1 MEPKVTAIL
10 MLMVADTLSNPNRI
24 VNYNVFCVLSTSIE
38 NLISIFFLF
47 SVSVQQTRDCRT
59 AARSLGISVF
69 HCNNSL
75 QHNGKRTNGNLAHS
89 ADYITMV
96 EKP

>member
-38 NLISIFFLF
+38 NLISIFFYLVCQSSRPGTAGLLQGHF
-47 SVSVQQTRDCRT
+47 VFLSFIVTTVSSTTGRERME
-59 AARSLGISVF
+59 I
-69 HCNNSL
+69 
-75 QHNGKRTNGNLAHS
+75 
-89 ADYITMV
+89 
-96 EKP
+96 